1 MKYNIRTSIF
11 ETNSSSVHSIT
22 MCMKDDYTKWCN
34 GELLMRD
41 GQFLEKEKAKL
52 KNAKDL
58 VKYEGC
64 SDDEIDR
71 YLKDEIGLADLVNV
85 LSISELWHSTE
96 EDYDSIQNRGYEDFA
111 ESFTTPNGESV
122 IAFGYFGNGY

>member
-1 MKYNIRTSIF
+1 MKYNIRTIIF

-52 KNAKDL
+52 ENAKDL

-71 YLKDEIGLADLVNV
+71 YLKDEISLSDLVDNYNF
-85 LSISELWHSTE
+85 SSYWHSAE
-96 EDYDSIQNRGYEDFA
+96 EDSIQNEYFEEFE

-122 IAFGYFGNGY
+122 IAFGYFGNDY